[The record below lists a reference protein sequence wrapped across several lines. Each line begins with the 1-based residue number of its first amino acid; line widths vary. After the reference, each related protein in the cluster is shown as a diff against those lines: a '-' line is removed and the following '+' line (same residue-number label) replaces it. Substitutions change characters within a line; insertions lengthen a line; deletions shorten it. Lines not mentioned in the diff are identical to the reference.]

1 MHPILN
7 KMLSKYD
14 NLDSIEVV
22 ENSIKQ
28 IMQEI
33 TLSGLSRSNFFS
45 YAAFNGGTALRIFH
59 GLNRFSEDLD
69 FSLINHNL
77 NFNLNKY
84 SSYVNDE
91 FASLGIPAYF
101 ILDSDNN
108 EIKRAYVEGNFI
120 KILEVFNFDD
130 NILNN
135 VINNKKIKIKI
146 EVDTSDLYD
155 EKVENKY
162 LLLPHPSSINMYD
175 FSTLFAGK
183 INAILSRNWKTRVK
197 GRDLF
202 DFVFYLSKDA
212 SLNIKHLESRLRTNE
227 IIDRSTSLDI
237 NVLKRLLVSKFE
249 TIDYSSAIND
259 VIKFIDNPN
268 DLKIWSSDF
277 FIKLTIDYH
286 F

>member
-101 ILDSDNN
+101 ILDNDNN

-120 KILEVFNFDD
+120 KILEVFNFDN

-135 VINNKKIKIKI
+135 VISNKNIKIKI

-212 SLNIKHLESRLRTNE
+212 SLNIKHLESRLRSNE